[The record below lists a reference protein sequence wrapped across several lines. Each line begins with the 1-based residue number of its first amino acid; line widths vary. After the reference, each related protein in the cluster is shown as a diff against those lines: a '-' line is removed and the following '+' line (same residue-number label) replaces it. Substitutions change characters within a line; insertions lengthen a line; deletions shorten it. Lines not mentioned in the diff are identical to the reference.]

1 MDCCKEIIIKYQWML
16 VGMNRT
22 NRPK

>member
-1 MDCCKEIIIKYQWML
+1 ML

>member
-1 MDCCKEIIIKYQWML
+1 ML
-16 VGMNRT
+16 VGMQRT